1 MKQKNFPQYPDIPYL
16 REKARRT
23 IPRFAFD
30 YVDGACNAEVN
41 FRRNTEE
48 IREIRLKPV
57 YIKNAGEPNM
67 ETELFGHTYSA
78 PFGVSPVGL
87 QGLIWPRATEILA
100 SAAHEANIPF
110 CLSTVATADLETVA
124 EITEGK
130 AWFQLYHPAEDELRD
145 KLLKRAEEAGYPA
158 LIILAD
164 VPAFGYRSKEI
175 ASGLSIPPRMNLE
188 NIMQIMGSPR
198 WALKTLMAGQPEF
211 KTLTPYIPKGLS
223 LRQLGH
229 FMNTTFSGVLNE
241 EKLKALRDQW
251 KGKLIL
257 KGVASE
263 EDAAMAVKLGF
274 DGIMVS
280 NHGGRQLDAG
290 ESTIRP
296 MERIAKLYKDQI
308 TIMMDSGIR
317 SGPDIACTLA
327 AGADFTFMG
336 RSFMYGVGAL
346 GEHGG
351 YHTINILKRQLHQI
365 MTQLRCERVSDLP
378 GCRVESRPEQ
388 HIIPV

>member
-1 MKQKNFPQYPDIPYL
+1 MKKKEFPQYPDIPYL
-16 REKARRT
+16 REKARRM

-30 YVDGACNAEVN
+30 YVDGACNSEIN
-41 FRRNTEE
+41 LRRNTEE
-48 IREIRLKPV
+48 IREVRLKPV
-57 YIKNAGEPNM
+57 YIKDAGEPSL

-78 PFGVSPVGL
+78 PFGVSPIGL

-100 SAAHEANIPF
+100 EAAHEANIPF

-124 EITEGK
+124 EITEGR
-130 AWFQLYHPAEDELRD
+130 AWFQLYHPAEDSLRD
-145 KLLKRAEEAGYPA
+145 KLMKRAEEAGYPA

-175 ASGLSIPPRMNLE
+175 ASGLSIPPRMTLE
-188 NIMQIMGSPR
+188 NILQVMGSPR
-198 WALKTLMAGQPEF
+198 WALKTLMTGLPEF
-211 KTLTPYIPKGLS
+211 KTLTPYVPKGLS
-223 LRQLGH
+223 LSQLGK
-229 FMNTTFSGVLNE
+229 FMNTTFSGVINE
-241 EKLKALRDQW
+241 EKLKVIRDQW

-263 EDAAMAVKLGF
+263 EDAAMAIKLGF

-296 MERIAKLYKDQI
+296 MERIVKEYKDQI

-317 SGPDIACTLA
+317 TGPDIACSLA
-327 AGADFTFMG
+327 AGADFTFLG

-351 YHTINILKRQLHQI
+351 YHTIDILKRQLHQI
-365 MTQLRCERVSDLP
+365 MMQLRCERVSELP
-378 GCRVESRPEQ
+378 ARKVESLPET
-388 HIIPV
+388 V

>member
-1 MKQKNFPQYPDIPYL
+1 
-16 REKARRT
+16 
-23 IPRFAFD
+23 
-30 YVDGACNAEVN
+30 
-41 FRRNTEE
+41 
-48 IREIRLKPV
+48 
-57 YIKNAGEPNM
+57 
-67 ETELFGHTYSA
+67 
-78 PFGVSPVGL
+78 
-87 QGLIWPRATEILA
+87 
-100 SAAHEANIPF
+100 
-110 CLSTVATADLETVA
+110 
-124 EITEGK
+124 
-130 AWFQLYHPAEDELRD
+130 
-145 KLLKRAEEAGYPA
+145 
-158 LIILAD
+158 
-164 VPAFGYRSKEI
+164 
-175 ASGLSIPPRMNLE
+175 MNLE